1 MEHSISI
8 RRIAVTLLAGCLA
21 AVPAAL
27 AQGVDFK
34 VAWSTLGEV
43 ASAGN
48 DAVPI
53 QRGAKVV
60 RVDVQPAIVEVAAGT
75 QVCISALQLRAFGP
89 DGRALAGA
97 PLVIT
102 VRQDQKPQLQL
113 TRPEGDI
120 CMRPARPGE
129 YPIRFTSKL
138 PAPDDTLRGA
148 QVFLR
153 AS

>member
-1 MEHSISI
+1 MEHSI
-8 RRIAVTLLAGCLA
+8 RIAVALLTGCCLA
-21 AVPAAL
+21 AAPAVL
-27 AQGVDFK
+27 GQELQV
-34 VAWSTLGEV
+34 VWTPVGEV
-43 ASAGN
+43 VSGGK

-60 RVDVQPAIVEVAAGT
+60 RVEVEPAIVAVGVGK
-75 QVCISALQLRAFGP
+75 QVCINTLQVRAFGP
-89 DGRALAGA
+89 DGTALAGA
-97 PLVIT
+97 PLSIT
-102 VRQDQKPQLQL
+102 IRYDHKAQLQL
-113 TRPEGDI
+113 THPKGDI

-138 PAPDDTLRGA
+138 LAPDATQRGA

>member
-1 MEHSISI
+1 MK
-8 RRIAVTLLAGCLA
+8 RIAVILLISCCLTA
-21 AVPAAL
+21 LPATF
-27 AQGVDFK
+27 AQDFK
-34 VAWSTLGEV
+34 VQWSPLGEV
-43 ASAGN
+43 MSAGK

-60 RVDVQPAIVEVAAGT
+60 RVDVQPEVVPVAMGK
-75 QVCISALQLRAFGP
+75 QVCISALQVRAFDA

-97 PLVIT
+97 PLSIT
-102 VRQDQKPQLQL
+102 IREDQKLQLQP
-113 TRPEGDI
+113 TRPNGDL

-129 YPIRFTSKL
+129 YPVRFTSKL

-148 QVFLR
+148 QIFLR